1 MPLCIEAASWQA
13 VHHLVRSL
21 AKLLQNSHLKQ
32 ATSPAMLRL
41 LHFVQCRHA
50 AVCRRAAGSTKKQS
64 GLYVYKEDQME
75 QPVLCSQQNNQ
86 LWLDHGGDAV
96 FYAQCAVS
104 GLLTSAGAL
113 SVAGWKGN
121 TAEK

>member
-1 MPLCIEAASWQA
+1 MIS
-13 VHHLVRSL
+13 
-21 AKLLQNSHLKQ
+21 
-32 ATSPAMLRL
+32 
-41 LHFVQCRHA
+41 
-50 AVCRRAAGSTKKQS
+50 AGSTKKQS

>member
-1 MPLCIEAASWQA
+1 MFPDMQLCAEEQ
-13 VHHLVRSL
+13 HGKH
-21 AKLLQNSHLKQ
+21 
-32 ATSPAMLRL
+32 T
-41 LHFVQCRHA
+41 
-50 AVCRRAAGSTKKQS
+50 VCMISAGSTKKQS